1 MSDKTLEFPA
11 VGPLGR
17 LSAAMCLVVA
27 VGGVL
32 AELGLAWVWLS
43 PGLIETYVLPRLGL
57 AASHVALTAPLRFSG
72 FLICMLPMAMLLF
85 LLHQAY
91 ELFDSF
97 RRGRV
102 FAAEVP
108 LRLRR
113 IGLCLVAL
121 AVLRPVTGALLSVM
135 LTAAN
140 ASGQRMLVLSISVD
154 DYMIAALGG
163 LVLAIGHVMIEA
175 NRLADESRQIV

>member
-11 VGPLGR
+11 VGSLGR
-17 LSAAMCLVVA
+17 LSAAMCVVVA
-27 VGGVL
+27 VGGAL
-32 AELGLAWVWLS
+32 AELGLAWIWLS

-57 AASHVALTAPLRFSG
+57 AASHVTLTAPVRFGG
-72 FLICMLPMAMLLF
+72 FLICMLPMAVLLF
-85 LLHQAY
+85 MLHQAY

-97 RRGRV
+97 RLGRV
-102 FAAEVP
+102 FAEGVP

-113 IGLCLVAL
+113 IGLCLIAL
-121 AVLRPVTGALLSVM
+121 AVLRPVTGALLSVA

-140 ASGQRMLVLSISVD
+140 ASGQRMLVLSISLD

-163 LVLAIGHVMIEA
+163 LILAIGHVMIEA